1 MNNNR
6 EYYRANNLHNKGS
19 LTSISA
25 QCVMELSG
33 CVQTTLDGRVL
44 LDIEVQPGSSRQGIV
59 GINKWRSKLT
69 VAVKA
74 EAQKGKANEA
84 LLHVLAKSLSLT
96 KADLEIVS
104 GQISRSKRVSV
115 KSITISDLLV
125 RLDDALTQQG
135 E

>member
-1 MNNNR
+1 M
-6 EYYRANNLHNKGS
+6 
-19 LTSISA
+19 TSIPA
-25 QCVMELSG
+25 QWMMELSG

-44 LDIEVQPGSSRQGIV
+44 LDIEVQPGSTRQGIIGV
-59 GINKWRSKLT
+59 NKWRSKLT

-84 LLHVLAKSLSLT
+84 VLHVLAKSLSLA

-115 KSITISDLLV
+115 KSITISDFLA
-125 RLDDALTQQG
+125 RLNDALTLQG
-135 E
+135 ESDG

>member
-1 MNNNR
+1 M
-6 EYYRANNLHNKGS
+6 
-19 LTSISA
+19 TSIPA
-25 QCVMELSG
+25 QCVMEFSG

-44 LDIEVQPGSSRQGIV
+44 LDIEVQPGSSRQGIIGV
-59 GINKWRSKLT
+59 NKWRSKLT

-74 EAQKGKANEA
+74 EAQKGRANEA
-84 LLHVLAKSLSLT
+84 LLHVLAKSLSLA

-115 KSITISDLLV
+115 KSISISDLLA
-125 RLDDALTQQG
+125 RMNDALTHQG